1 MKRKQI
7 LFTAPGKAEF
17 LEREVKDIADD
28 EALIRT
34 DYSAVSAGTEFA
46 NLMGT
51 PNLPGG
57 GGWPKALGYSSVGTI
72 VKAGK
77 DLKKFKVG
85 DRVLVYHGC
94 HTNYNKQ
101 KENKM
106 MLVPEGMDLKQAALV
121 IIAAMGLGGVRKLT
135 LEMGESAMI
144 IGLGLL
150 GMFSVEFA
158 KLSGAY
164 PVIVSDL
171 SAERRELALKVGAD
185 YALDPAAPDYIEQV
199 MKITKGKGVNGIVEV
214 TGSARALEQ
223 ALKFVAPMGRISLL
237 GCTRVSDLSIDY
249 YQEVHR
255 PGVKL
260 IGAHNFVRPKV
271 ESYPGHWTMH
281 DDCVCIM
288 DLAVGG
294 RIDIASIINE
304 VHTPDEAPE
313 VFDRLA
319 KDHHHFPLGVLFDW
333 TNVED

>member
-7 LFTAPGKAEF
+7 LFTEPGKAEF
-17 LEREVKDIADD
+17 ILDREVADLADD
-28 EALIRT
+28 EALVKT
-34 DYSAVSAGTEFA
+34 EYSAVSAGTEYA
-46 NLMGT
+46 NIMGSQ
-51 PNLPGG
+51 NLPGG
-57 GGWPKALGYSSVGTI
+57 NKFPRAVGYSSVGYI
-72 VKAGK
+72 VKVGK
-77 DLKKFKVG
+77 DVKKYKVG
-85 DRVLVYHGC
+85 DHVLVYHGC
-94 HTNYNKQ
+94 HTNYNKV

-106 MLVPEGMDLKQAALV
+106 MLVPEGMDPKQASLV
-121 IIAAMGLGGVRKLT
+121 IIAAMGMGGVRKLNIE
-135 LEMGESAMI
+135 LGESAMI

-164 PVIVSDL
+164 PVIVSDF
-171 SAERRELALKVGAD
+171 SEERRKVALKVGAD

-199 MKITKGKGVNGIVEV
+199 KKLTGGKGVNAIVEV
-214 TGSARALEQ
+214 TGSGRALEQ
-223 ALKFVAPMGRISLL
+223 ALMFVAPMGRISLL
-237 GCTRVSDLSIDY
+237 GCTRVSDLQIDY

-288 DLAVGG
+288 NLTVGG
-294 RIDIASIINE
+294 RIDIESIIHE

-313 VFDRLA
+313 VFDRLV
-319 KDHHHFPLGVLFDW
+319 KDHYNFPLGVLFDW
-333 TNVED
+333 TNV

>member
-7 LFTAPGKAEF
+7 LFTAPGVAEY
-17 LEREVKDIADD
+17 LEREVEDIADD
-28 EALIRT
+28 EALVKVE
-34 DYSAVSAGTEFA
+34 YSAVSAGTEYA

-51 PNLPGG
+51 PNLPVGDE
-57 GGWPKALGYSSVGTI
+57 WPKALGYSSVGCI

-77 DLKKFKVG
+77 NLRKYKVG
-85 DRVLVYHGC
+85 DHVLVYHGC
-94 HTNYNKQ
+94 HTNYNKA

-106 MLVPEGMDLKQAALV
+106 MLVPEGMDPKQAALV
-121 IIAAMGLGGVRKLT
+121 IIAAMGLGGVRKLDIE
-135 LEMGESAMI
+135 LGESAMI

-171 SAERRELALKVGAD
+171 SAERRELALKLGAD
-185 YALDPAAPDYIEQV
+185 YAFDPAAPDYIEQV
-199 MKITKGKGVNGIVEV
+199 KKATGGKGVNAIVEV
-214 TGSARALEQ
+214 TGAAVALEQ

-237 GCTRVSDLSIDY
+237 GCTRVSDLKIDY
-249 YQEVHR
+249 YKEVHR

-271 ESYPGHWTMH
+271 ESFPGHWTMH

-288 DLAVGG
+288 DMTVGG
-294 RIDIASIINE
+294 RVDIESIINE
-304 VHTPDEAPE
+304 VHTPSEAPE